1 MSTPQDS
8 AGTQDAAEQI
18 RAEYRRR
25 EREIPAD
32 FYALHQPANLFLYQS
47 QLRGMQWAL
56 RTAGLIPLA
65 ERRILEVGCGRGN
78 WLAMFEAFGARRDNL
93 AGIDLDEQRA
103 AECAQRFPGANV
115 RGGDA
120 SKLSWPDG
128 QFDLV
133 FQSTVFTSI
142 LDDAMKRAVAGEM
155 LRVLKPGGVI
165 VWYDFHMNNPR
176 NPHVRGVPRA
186 EIQAL
191 FPGCR
196 MQLRRV
202 TLAPPVARRIVPLSW
217 LAGEVL
223 ESLRVLN
230 THYFGVLRRSE

>member
-1 MSTPQDS
+1 MTTPQDS
-8 AGTQDAAEQI
+8 ANTPDTAEQI

-32 FYALHQPANLFLYQS
+32 FYSLHQPANLFLYQS

-56 RTAGLIPLA
+56 RTADLIPLA
-65 ERRILEVGCGRGN
+65 ERRILEIGCGRGN
-78 WLAMFEAFGARRDNL
+78 WLAMFEAFGARRTHL
-93 AGIDLDEQRA
+93 AGIDLDESRA
-103 AECAQRFPGANV
+103 AECAQRFAGADV

-120 SKLSWPDG
+120 SKLPWSDG
-128 QFDLV
+128 AFDLV

-142 LDDAMKRAVAGEM
+142 LDDTMKRAVAGEM
-155 LRVLKPGGVI
+155 LRVLKPDGAI

-186 EIQAL
+186 EIQSL
-191 FPGCR
+191 FPGFR
-196 MQLRRV
+196 MALRRV
-202 TLAPPVARRIVPLSW
+202 TLAPPLARQIVPISW